1 MSDFYR
7 RTLVSEMETAIWP
20 WNSVDSVEEEASG
33 SICLVMKSDLDRADK
48 QREIDKCLSCTRQF
62 CTNCL
67 SDYEKEDKPKLVMIK
82 QIEGQMIMEM

>member
-1 MSDFYR
+1 MSDSDR

-33 SICLVMKSDLDRADK
+33 SVCLVMKSDLDRADK
-48 QREIDKCLSCTRQF
+48 QREIDKCLNCTRLY

-67 SDYEKEDKPKLVMIK
+67 SDYEKEEKPKLVMIK
-82 QIEGQMIMEM
+82 QFEGQMVMEL